1 MCPAGFPAGV
11 SLTNVTLLAEFLQ
24 GGGAVLGEYLKMIIF
39 LRNNLKK
46 ICRLTKKHYLCNPIE
61 EMVL

>member
-1 MCPAGFPAGV
+1 MYPAGFPAGV
-11 SLTNVTLLAEFLQ
+11 GLTNVTLLAEFQQ
-24 GGGAVLGEYLKMIIF
+24 GAETVLEEDLKMINF
-39 LRNNLKK
+39 LRNIVKK